1 MALLSKDVTSLT
13 GSSAAVT
20 ISETVAGLNPSIVG
34 NGAQLSVYEEQAGYP
49 RYSAQYSPLYTGPYE
64 VAVSQLIRGG
74 LSGQYFDNQWLI
86 EPPALERVDK
96 QINFNWGTGAI
107 TPYGRDYVSARWTG
121 KLLAP
126 ATETYTINGSAD
138 DAFRVYL
145 NHTLILDT
153 WEGQGGGDARAD
165 VSLTA
170 GQFADLVVEYREETG
185 SARMQLMW
193 SSYSTPPQVIPASA
207 LYYALPISG
216 SPWPI
221 DVAPGGATY
230 PWTDA
235 TGSGLANATAG
246 QPAEFVIQARDSLGN
261 PLMSGDG
268 TAFSVYLDGPG
279 NVELG
284 SDSIGPLVALG
295 NGKFRVTYTATMAGP
310 YKLYVQTASGMDI
323 YCGLGQANKC
333 SPFDVEVAPGAAV
346 GSVSEAQ
353 GSLTAA
359 LNPLTSA
366 VAGQTGYFKVQAK
379 DAYGNNLVTGGD
391 DVQVTLVSQGLP
403 AASYRASVQD
413 DGTGVYNV
421 VYTVPSTGTFD
432 VRVTINGD
440 PVQLCATAVTD
451 LLDPL
456 REYSGTA
463 AYATPAGC
471 ALSPGTLTVVHGE
484 LHEPSCTATGAGL
497 TAAAV
502 GAATSIT

>member
-1 MALLSKDVTSLT
+1 MPLPQSL
-13 GSSAAVT
+13 
-20 ISETVAGLNPSIVG
+20 
-34 NGAQLSVYEEQAGYP
+34 Q
-49 RYSAQYSPLYTGPYE
+49 
-64 VAVSQLIRGG
+64 
-74 LSGQYFDNQWLI
+74 
-86 EPPALERVDK
+86 

-126 ATETYTINGSAD
+126 ATETYTISGSAD

-246 QPAEFVIQARDSLGN
+246 QPAEFVIQARDSFGN
-261 PLMSGDG
+261 PLESGDG

-323 YCGLGQANKC
+323 YCGLGQ
-333 SPFDVEVAPGAAV
+333 
-346 GSVSEAQ
+346 VSFIWF
-353 GSLTAA
+353 
-359 LNPLTSA
+359 
-366 VAGQTGYFKVQAK
+366 YF
-379 DAYGNNLVTGGD
+379 
-391 DVQVTLVSQGLP
+391 
-403 AASYRASVQD
+403 
-413 DGTGVYNV
+413 YNHSFM
-421 VYTVPSTGTFD
+421 YTH
-432 VRVTINGD
+432 RH
-440 PVQLCATAVTD
+440 CE
-451 LLDPL
+451 
-456 REYSGTA
+456 R
-463 AYATPAGC
+463 
-471 ALSPGTLTVVHGE
+471 
-484 LHEPSCTATGAGL
+484 
-497 TAAAV
+497 
-502 GAATSIT
+502 